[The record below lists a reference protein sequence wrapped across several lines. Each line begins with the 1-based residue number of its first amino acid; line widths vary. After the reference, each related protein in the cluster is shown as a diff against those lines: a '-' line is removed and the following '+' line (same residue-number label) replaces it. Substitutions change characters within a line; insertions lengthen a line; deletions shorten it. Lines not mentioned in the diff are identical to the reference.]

1 MVKQTINQ
9 DLLLKHLS
17 NLFKKIQKS
26 PLFLGF
32 LIFFFICLTFVGS
45 FFKYV
50 EPNEFAVKQIKI
62 GVNRG
67 IQDKVYESGFHFVV
81 PGIQDMHIYPKD
93 IQVFDLTRSPRNSS
107 TRFRDSSARIQ
118 TSDGFYVD
126 ADVSIFFKIADPV
139 KVINTIGVGELFFT
153 SAILPKTEPVLKET
167 LGKLTTEEFYDPY
180 KRVEK
185 MTLAKTRLNEELT
198 LKGIVVEE
206 VFVRY
211 FRYSSEIQRN
221 IEEKKL
227 KDQLVFKNQAEARA
241 AKQQAQLSKIIEEG
255 EAQIKIE
262 LEKGEAYKV
271 EKDASAELYVRT
283 KQANADLLV
292 KKAEAKKTKLINAA
306 YMGQGAEN
314 LVGLEMAKVL
324 EGIEVIVLPS
334 DGDSGLNPLNLEAT
348 RVLFD

>member
-1 MVKQTINQ
+1 MVQQQFDQ
-9 DLLLKHLS
+9 DALLKLLES
-17 NLFKKIQKS
+17 YFKRLQKS
-26 PLFLGF
+26 PLFLIIVVVIF
-32 LIFFFICLTFVGS
+32 LLFTFVGS
-45 FFKYV
+45 FFIYV
-50 EPNEFAVKQIKI
+50 KPNEFAVKQIKI

-67 IQDKVYESGFHFVV
+67 IQEKVYNTGFHFVLPV
-81 PGIQDMHIYPKD
+81 IQDLHVYPKD
-93 IQVFDLTRSPRNSS
+93 IQVFDLTRNPNNSA
-107 TRFRDSSARIQ
+107 TRFRDNSARIQ

-126 ADVSIFFKIADPV
+126 ADVSIFFRIEDPV
-139 KVINTIGVGELFFT
+139 KVINTIGVGELFFA

-167 LGKLTTEEFYDPY
+167 LGKLTTEEFYNPY

-185 MTLAKTRLNEELT
+185 MVLAKERLNEELNI
-198 LKGIVVEE
+198 KGIVVDE

-241 AKQQAQLSKIIEEG
+241 AIQQAQLSKIIEEG
-255 EAQIKIE
+255 KATIKIE
-262 LEKGEAYKV
+262 LEGGKAYKV
-271 EKDASAELYVRT
+271 EKDAAAALYVRT
-283 KQANADLLV
+283 KKANAKLLV